1 MDIRPVGLKT
11 FSCYLLRVRD
21 NACIA
26 ILRPLVLQIPLYYTF
41 HCRDSTHMSCE
52 DSLETRGFYQAVFTE
67 SCFYQP
73 QREAV
78 VQ

>member
-1 MDIRPVGLKT
+1 MLRPVGLKT

-26 ILRPLVLQIPLYYTF
+26 ILPSVLKIPLYYTF
-41 HCRDSTHMSCE
+41 HCRDSSE
-52 DSLETRGFYQAVFTE
+52 NSLETRGFYQAVFTE
-67 SCFYQP
+67 SSFYQP
-73 QREAV
+73 QREAA